1 MSKADAYVTCRDG
14 KIRYFTADD
23 GEVFHY
29 KGRKYTYLLCNET
42 EGRGLITMFIYGELV
57 RKNNFV
63 LAPNHM
69 QPVLVEAKTW
79 AGRWNW
85 EGVDK

>member
-1 MSKADAYVTCRDG
+1 MFVCG
-14 KIRYFTADD
+14 K
-23 GEVFHY
+23 
-29 KGRKYTYLLCNET
+29 LL
-42 EGRGLITMFIYGELV
+42 G
-57 RKNNFV
+57 KNKFV